1 MRPTMLARLGRVGA
15 LLAAVHGLWP
25 LAPLAAPLTP
35 IRLQQLIDT
44 TPSGG
49 VLDLAPGWYVGPARI
64 DRPMTLRGR
73 EGVVVDG
80 RRQGTVVTIEADDV
94 ALVDL
99 MIRRSGDRADGVDAG
114 VRILGAR
121 ARIEGSTIAD
131 CLYGVDVR
139 QAAAPVVR
147 DNRISSQT
155 LPEQQR
161 GDAIRIWYSSGG
173 LYEGNRIAEV
183 RDGFSLEAGGNR
195 LVGNTVRDSRYGVLM
210 LYSNRN
216 EIADN
221 RLLDDA
227 VGVILI
233 WSDENRIERNVV
245 RAGRDVAGQAL
256 VLKESSGNEIADNDL
271 FASAQ
276 GLYLDASPKQEET
289 ENVFTGNRFAFDG
302 VAVTFHSELPGN
314 RFEDNVFT
322 GNHSDVVV
330 RGGGTAL
337 SARWRANAWDAFVG
351 FDRDFDGV
359 GDTPHEIWSWA
370 DRLWMDVPD
379 AQLFRGAPAL
389 AALDFVE
396 RLAPFT
402 EPRLLM
408 RDLAPRFSAAATA
421 LPPSANRAPPR

>member
-1 MRPTMLARLGRVGA
+1 MPRMIEAMGRRLATIFVA
-15 LLAAVHGLWP
+15 VLLAALP
-25 LAPLAAPLTP
+25 AAAASLTP

-80 RRQGTVVTIEADDV
+80 RRQGTVLTVEADDV
-94 ALVDL
+94 ALLDL
-99 MIRRSGDRADGVDAG
+99 MIRGSGDRADGVDAG
-114 VRILGAR
+114 VRLLGAR

-139 QAAAPVVR
+139 QAKAPIVR
-147 DNRISSQT
+147 NNRISSQT

-161 GDAIRIWYSSGG
+161 GDAIRIWYSSEG
-173 LYEGNRIAEV
+173 LYEGNEIADV
-183 RDGFSLEAGGNR
+183 RDGFSLEAKGNR
-195 LVGNTVRDSRYGVLM
+195 MIGNTVRDSRYGVLL
-210 LYSNRN
+210 LYSNGN
-216 EIADN
+216 EIAGN

-227 VGVILI
+227 VGIILI
-233 WSDENRIERNVV
+233 WSDENRIDRNQI
-245 RAGRDVAGQAL
+245 RAGRDIAGQAL
-256 VLKESSGNEIADNDL
+256 VLKESSDNRIGDNDF

-276 GLYLDASPKQEET
+276 GVYLDASPKQEES
-289 ENVFTGNRFAFDG
+289 ENVFTGNRFIFDG

-314 RFEDNVFT
+314 RFEGNVFS

-337 SARWRANAWDAFVG
+337 SARWWSNAWDAFVG
-351 FDRDFDGV
+351 FDRDSDGV

-389 AALDFVE
+389 TALDFVE

-408 RDLAPRFSAAATA
+408 RDPAPRVSAAATA